1 MPFPCRPCR
10 LPECGTYRGTQMYPR
25 QRSRC
30 VLLWSSTVGI
40 ANFIYTYIFISIYIY
55 LVIVT
60 YVYLLIYPY
69 WYHVLLNDI
78 TCDVVKTWCVLPQ
91 KEWESSHSQCK
102 ETPMMV
108 EWPYPIYVPSF
119 DHGTHVM
126 TCYCCWLV
134 QHDGHRNP
142 FPLFRFVPPY
152 LK

>member
-1 MPFPCRPCR
+1 MITLFGGFGF
-10 LPECGTYRGTQMYPR
+10 ET
-25 QRSRC
+25 
-30 VLLWSSTVGI
+30 SSLDLVDLVDLSGGGEGGG
-40 ANFIYTYIFISIYIY
+40 FINPGSTLYTIY

-60 YVYLLIYPY
+60 YVYLLFYPHWY
-69 WYHVLLNDI
+69 YHVLLNDT
-78 TCDVVKTWCVLPQ
+78 TCAVVKTWCVLPQ

-126 TCYCCWLV
+126 TCYCCWLA
-134 QHDGHRNP
+134 QHDGHSNP

-152 LK
+152 LEQ